1 MATWIHLHIVAKH
14 GCYSLK
20 IITLIGNVLFL
31 IYRIYVF
38 ILHVIII
45 FSAILKKKYFNN
57 EYVIIWF
64 AVKFTLLRYYKI
76 KRNTVLYVL
85 LTCSS

>member
-38 ILHVIII
+38 ILHVIIF
-45 FSAILKKKYFNN
+45 FSAIFKKKYFNN

-64 AVKFTLLRYYKI
+64 AVNFTLLRYYKI